1 MVRSAVFNFPDLVT
15 AQATPAGATRLR
27 SCYIP
32 AAFTAMA
39 TSAPTGGAS
48 KPGSP
53 PSTGCF
59 TQPTKDNTRM
69 RGLGS
74 FLKDAFRLAKPYFT
88 RSDEIWTAWALL
100 ITIIVLNLSMVGIS
114 VISSYWHREF
124 YNALQE
130 KNWQA
135 FLELLFLYRQTPS
148 GWMPGFC
155 EYATVLIAIAVY
167 KVYLNQWLQIRWRRW
182 MTTRYLDEW
191 LSDRAYYR
199 ISLTTDR
206 AAIGTDNPDQRIAE
220 DLRDF
225 TETTLSL
232 SLDLLS
238 NIVSLASFV
247 TILWSLSG
255 SVELFGISIP
265 GYMVWAAV
273 VYAVIGTFC
282 THLVGRPL
290 AALNFRQQRVEA
302 DFRYSLVR
310 VRENMEGIALYRG
323 EHEEQGLL
331 LHRFG
336 AVIGNWYAIM
346 RRMKMLNT
354 LVVGYGQ
361 AAVIFPI
368 IVAAPRYFSGAMQ
381 LGGLVQTAGAFGQ
394 VQNSLSWFVD
404 SYSLLANWRAI
415 VERLATFHQAI
426 VSARAAAAHDFD
438 RVDSPDGTVR
448 LSDLTLS
455 LPDGT
460 KLLEHAEL
468 VLQPGHSVVVTGR
481 SGSGKSTLFRAFAG
495 IWPFGGGQV
504 AMPGSAFFLP
514 QRPYIP
520 LGTLRHVIAYPQPA
534 EKFDRAALTA
544 ALTDVGLANLTD
556 LLDREENWPTR
567 LSGGEQQR
575 VAIARALLARPDWLF
590 LDEATASLDPESET
604 DMYRVLRERLPN
616 TTLVSIAHRPSVAA
630 FHQQRLV
637 LRREEGKAGELAAGD
652 TLPAA
657 AD

>member
-1 MVRSAVFNFPDLVT
+1 
-15 AQATPAGATRLR
+15 
-27 SCYIP
+27 
-32 AAFTAMA
+32 
-39 TSAPTGGAS
+39 
-48 KPGSP
+48 
-53 PSTGCF
+53 
-59 TQPTKDNTRM
+59 M

-74 FLKDAFRLAKPYFT
+74 FLKDAYRLAKPYFT
-88 RSDEIWTAWALL
+88 RSDERWSAWGLL

-135 FLELLFLYRQTPS
+135 FLQLLFLYRHTPS
-148 GWMPGFC
+148 GWLPGFC
-155 EYATVLIAIAVY
+155 EYASLLVAIGVY

-191 LSDRAYYR
+191 LADRAYYR

-225 TETTLSL
+225 TDNTLSL
-232 SLDLLS
+232 GLDLLS
-238 NIVSLASFV
+238 NVVSLGSFV

-273 VYAVIGTFC
+273 VYAVIGTTF

-336 AVIGNWYAIM
+336 GVIGNWYAIM
-346 RRMKMLNT
+346 RRTKLLNI
-354 LVVGYGQ
+354 LVYGYGQ
-361 AAVIFPI
+361 AAVIFPV

-394 VQNSLSWFVD
+394 VQGSLSWFVD
-404 SYSLLANWRAI
+404 AYASLANWRAI
-415 VERLATFHQAI
+415 VERLATFHGAI
-426 VSARAAAAHDFD
+426 VAARAAAGHDFERMD
-438 RVDSPDGTVR
+438 ATDGTVR
-448 LSDLTLS
+448 LHDVTLE
-455 LPDGT
+455 LPNGV
-460 KLLEHAEL
+460 KLLEHADL

-495 IWPFGGGQV
+495 IWPFGHGHLDV
-504 AMPGSAFFLP
+504 PPRSFFLP

-534 EKFDRAALTA
+534 ENFDRAALTGV
-544 ALTDVGLANLTD
+544 LTDVGLAGLAD
-556 LLDREENWPTR
+556 SLDREENWPMR

-590 LDEATASLDPESET
+590 LDEATASLDPDAENEI
-604 DMYRVLRERLPN
+604 YRVLRERLPN
-616 TTLVSIAHRPSVAA
+616 TTLVSIAHRASVAA
-630 FHQQRLV
+630 FHEQRLV
-637 LRREEGKAGELAAGD
+637 FRREDGKAGELVSVD
-652 TLPAA
+652 SLPAA